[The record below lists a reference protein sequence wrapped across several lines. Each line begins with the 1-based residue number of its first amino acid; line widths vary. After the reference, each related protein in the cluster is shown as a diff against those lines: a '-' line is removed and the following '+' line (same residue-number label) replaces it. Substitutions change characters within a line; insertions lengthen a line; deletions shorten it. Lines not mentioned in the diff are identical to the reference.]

1 MSKDTNLSGK
11 FRTNYDKE
19 NYTFD
24 LLNNIYIR
32 LFSVDEMME
41 KLRKH
46 GFEEN
51 QEVEDDKRTD
61 KQ

>member
-51 QEVEDDKRTD
+51 QEVGE
-61 KQ
+61 